1 MKKTKK
7 HNTEPE
13 KVSTSQRLTNI
24 DRLLDSDY
32 FDKGESSE
40 EKLRLFAESLI
51 LMAEEDPK
59 MVSFAPWI
67 ERHQL
72 STGAIGYWRKKFPW
86 FDLVYVQMKHRFT
99 QRIVDKSLYK
109 ECDGN
114 FARFILPYRDESF
127 KKLEEWRNNLK
138 KEVAEKKNAGY
149 KIIELPTFYESG
161 KVPDKE

>member
-7 HNTEPE
+7 HNI
-13 KVSTSQRLTNI
+13 SSSSQSNSQRLTNI
-24 DRLLDSDY
+24 DRLLHSEY
-32 FDKGESSE
+32 FDRAEMSE

-67 ERHQL
+67 EKNQL

-99 QRIVDKSLYK
+99 KRIVDKSLHK
-109 ECDGN
+109 EFDGN
-114 FARFILPYRDESF
+114 FARFILPKRDKGF

-138 KEVAEKKNAGY
+138 KEVAEKSSS
-149 KIIELPTFYESG
+149 KIGLVEIPTFHETG